1 MDRPCITPP
10 PVASPHHKAG
20 PVTGPAKKPI
30 PQARE
35 IQASLPTGQTP
46 AFLKPQSQSV
56 TFLTPFSY
64 WPSRSLQT
72 SLLSPSNNNS
82 YRKNL
87 RFLVTS
93 YPLIFLIWSAFSRTP
108 KNHPQ
113 IFPKNRGVSSLL
125 RHLVTEYAWGQK
137 GYEWHCAVLQEG
149 TKRVTD
155 GTK

>member
-1 MDRPCITPP
+1 VLRNHITAMTRLDVDRTSITPP
-10 PVASPHHKAG
+10 PAACLHHKAG
-20 PVTGPAKKPI
+20 PVTGPAKKRI
-30 PQARE
+30 PQTRE
-35 IQASLPTGQTP
+35 VQTSLPTGQTL
-46 AFLKPQSQSV
+46 ATLKPQSQSA
-56 TFLTPFSY
+56 TFLIPLSFSY

-87 RFLVTS
+87 RFLVTF

-125 RHLVTEYAWGQK
+125 RHLVTEYASGQK
-137 GYEWHCAVLQEG
+137 GL
-149 TKRVTD
+149 
-155 GTK
+155 